1 MSVLC
6 SLHLLTFIYHWCLST
21 VPAVLTSCNI
31 NLLYNQLSKRL
42 LLINSSW
49 NSMPVSHMT
58 SNDKLYL
65 GKLML
70 LSSLVSKHNPMQHLS
85 HGASLKDMHR
95 HAWAWPVY
103 KVHYKTHITSSTA
116 DRSGDWHTSRETVHG
131 CILGKSTPK
140 WLSLVMTCYY
150 SMRCLSPST
159 TQANYVQNG
168 WNWVALLTAMNI
180 KGTTLLILT
189 IGLQKQDRLF
199 LYHCLREP
207 PNGLDVLV
215 LLKADHRVKL
225 RKRKHMFTIAW
236 TWSYY
241 CLHAFAS
248 DIEQLI
254 PPICLSIF
262 WAKKE
267 VRRPCMYI
275 CIHKQKV
282 FCLIQCGTTF

>member
-1 MSVLC
+1 
-6 SLHLLTFIYHWCLST
+6 
-21 VPAVLTSCNI
+21 
-31 NLLYNQLSKRL
+31 
-42 LLINSSW
+42 
-49 NSMPVSHMT
+49 
-58 SNDKLYL
+58 
-65 GKLML
+65 
-70 LSSLVSKHNPMQHLS
+70 
-85 HGASLKDMHR
+85 MHR
-95 HAWAWPVY
+95 HTWAWPVY

-140 WLSLVMTCYY
+140 WLSLAMTCYY
-150 SMRCLSPST
+150 SMRCLPPST

-180 KGTTLLILT
+180 KGTNLLILT
-189 IGLQKQDRLF
+189 IGFQKQDRLF

-207 PNGLDVLV
+207 PNWLDVLV

-225 RKRKHMFTIAW
+225 QKRKHMFTIAW

-241 CLHAFAS
+241 CLHALQVTLSNWFRLS
-248 DIEQLI
+248 VCPYFEQKV
-254 PPICLSIF
+254 F
-262 WAKKE
+262 FKE

-282 FCLIQCGTTF
+282 YFCLVQCGTTF

>member
-1 MSVLC
+1 
-6 SLHLLTFIYHWCLST
+6 
-21 VPAVLTSCNI
+21 
-31 NLLYNQLSKRL
+31 
-42 LLINSSW
+42 
-49 NSMPVSHMT
+49 MPVSHMT

-85 HGASLKDMHR
+85 HGASLKICIDMHG
-95 HAWAWPVY
+95 HGQCT
-103 KVHYKTHITSSTA
+103 KCTTKHITSSTA
-116 DRSGDWHTSRETVHG
+116 DRSGDWHTSRESVHG

-140 WLSLVMTCYY
+140 WLFLALTCYY
-150 SMRCLSPST
+150 SMRCLPPIALHRPTICPEWLELSSFTVSNEYQRNYPSHPDYRSP
-159 TQANYVQNG
+159 
-168 WNWVALLTAMNI
+168 
-180 KGTTLLILT
+180 
-189 IGLQKQDRLF
+189 KQDRLF

-225 RKRKHMFTIAW
+225 QKRKHMFTIAW

-262 WAKKE
+262 WAKGFFQRGQKALY
-267 VRRPCMYI
+267 VHMY
-275 CIHKQKV
+275 
-282 FCLIQCGTTF
+282 T